1 MWTGAHSPHN
11 QPKSS
16 YCAGRALPLCQTA
29 VETLGCNQHWSSLSA
44 VSISA
49 APDHQRQLLGMANL
63 QVQVLTS
70 ALAYSLTMSAMP
82 QASQLGCIE
91 AAGVPHSPL
100 RLQSWALQHST
111 LIADHTVIIQVL
123 LGCMDSIVITAV
135 PHPVWITSPAG
146 PCPCSSLDLEAHHFR
161 AIRALN
167 NG

>member
-111 LIADHTVIIQVL
+111 LIAAHTVLIQVL
-123 LGCMDSIVITAV
+123 LGWMDSIAITAV
-135 PHPVWITSPAG
+135 PHLTSLTPLPQKVVVLKYPLPAT
-146 PCPCSSLDLEAHHFR
+146 HTHKKQK
-161 AIRALN
+161 
-167 NG
+167 